1 MQVVTKEATVD
12 IRARIGIRVKELRDA
27 RKLSQD
33 SLAYSINMSR
43 SYLAE
48 VETGK
53 RNVSIQ
59 NIVRITEGLDVSV
72 KEFFDSD
79 LFA

>member
-1 MQVVTKEATVD
+1 MD

-79 LFA
+79 LFD

>member
-1 MQVVTKEATVD
+1 MD

-27 RKLSQD
+27 QKMSQD

-53 RNVSIQ
+53 RNISIQ
-59 NIVRITEGLDVSV
+59 NIVRITEGLKVTV

-79 LFA
+79 LFV

>member
-1 MQVVTKEATVD
+1 MQVVAKEATVD

-59 NIVRITEGLDVSV
+59 NIVRITEGLVSV

-79 LFA
+79 LFD

>member
-1 MQVVTKEATVD
+1 MD

-59 NIVRITEGLDVSV
+59 NIVRITEGLNVSV

-79 LFA
+79 LFD

>member
-1 MQVVTKEATVD
+1 MD
-12 IRARIGIRVKELRDA
+12 IRTSIGIRIKELRDA
-27 RKLSQD
+27 RKVSQD

-53 RNVSIQ
+53 RNISIQ
-59 NIVRITEGLDVSV
+59 NIARISEGLGVSI
-72 KEFFDSD
+72 KEFFNSE
-79 LFA
+79 LFV

>member
-1 MQVVTKEATVD
+1 MD

-72 KEFFDSD
+72 KKFFDSD
-79 LFA
+79 LFD

>member
-1 MQVVTKEATVD
+1 MQVVAKEATVD

-53 RNVSIQ
+53 RKVSIQ

-79 LFA
+79 LFD

>member
-1 MQVVTKEATVD
+1 MQVVAKEATVD

-72 KEFFDSD
+72 KEFFDSG
-79 LFA
+79 LFD

>member
-1 MQVVTKEATVD
+1 MD

>member
-1 MQVVTKEATVD
+1 MQVVAKEATVD

-72 KEFFDSD
+72 KEFFDSN
-79 LFA
+79 LFD

>member
-1 MQVVTKEATVD
+1 MD

-59 NIVRITEGLDVSV
+59 NIVRIAEGLDTTV
-72 KEFFDSD
+72 KEFFNSD
-79 LFA
+79 LFD